1 MLLYLEN
8 VDDYDLRINH
18 FQLEGDDMYHYY
30 NMKGANSNVHGYLV
44 GLTMSVW
51 VKQLQSALTSWLSK
65 TEVSRLIN

>member
-1 MLLYLEN
+1 
-8 VDDYDLRINH
+8 
-18 FQLEGDDMYHYY
+18 MYHYY